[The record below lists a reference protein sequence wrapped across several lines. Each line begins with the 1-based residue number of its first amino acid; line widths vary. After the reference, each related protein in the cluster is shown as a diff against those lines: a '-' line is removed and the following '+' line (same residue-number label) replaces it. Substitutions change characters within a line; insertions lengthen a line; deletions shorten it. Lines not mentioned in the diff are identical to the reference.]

1 VRRSSPASASRVGHT
16 FGRVAEAYERVRPE
30 YPPAA
35 VDHAVAAL
43 GLGSDARVLDL
54 AAGTGK
60 LTRSLEGRVGH
71 VIAVEPDA
79 AMRAYLGGDARPGTA
94 EQIPV
99 ADGEVDAV
107 FVGDAFV
114 WFDPEPALAEIVR
127 VLRPA
132 GGLALLWNDWYQ
144 REVPPLPG
152 EVRELLTDLY
162 LRFRGR
168 LAPAGDWRD
177 DIARSPFGP
186 LQHASFEVHSIVSG
200 HDLAELELTRSS
212 AAALEDG
219 DRLGLAERIR
229 PLMAAEYALT
239 VVTSVDWTTLA

>member
-1 VRRSSPASASRVGHT
+1 MPPSSPASASVGHT
-16 FGRVAEAYERVRPE
+16 FGRVAEAYERWRPE
-30 YPPAA
+30 YSPAA

-43 GLGSDARVLDL
+43 GLGSGSRVLDL

-60 LTRSLEGRVGH
+60 LTRPLAARVGH

-79 AMRAYLGGDARPGTA
+79 GMRAFLDGDARPGTA

-107 FVGDAFV
+107 FVGDAFI
-114 WFDPEPALAEIVR
+114 WFDPAPALAEIVR

-144 REVPPLPG
+144 REEPPLPD
-152 EVRELLTDLY
+152 EVRDLLTDLY

-168 LAPAGDWRD
+168 AAPAGDWRD

-186 LQHASFEVHSIVSG
+186 LRHASFEVQSTVSG

-212 AAALEDG
+212 PAALEDG
-219 DRLGLAERIR
+219 DRLALAERIR
-229 PLMAAEYALT
+229 PLMAPEYALT

>member
-1 VRRSSPASASRVGHT
+1 VPPSSPASASVGHT
-16 FGRVAEAYERVRPE
+16 FGRVAEAYERWRPE
-30 YPPAA
+30 YSLA
-35 VDHAVAAL
+35 
-43 GLGSDARVLDL
+43 ARV
-54 AAGTGK
+54 
-60 LTRSLEGRVGH
+60 RH

-79 AMRAYLGGDARPGTA
+79 GMRAFLDGDARPGTA

-107 FVGDAFV
+107 FVGDAFI
-114 WFDPEPALAEIVR
+114 WFDPAPALAEIVR

-144 REVPPLPG
+144 REEPPLPD
-152 EVRELLTDLY
+152 EVRDLLTDLY

-168 LAPAGDWRD
+168 AAPAGDWRD

-186 LQHASFEVHSIVSG
+186 LRHASFEVQSTVSG
-200 HDLAELELTRSS
+200 HYLAELELTRSS
-212 AAALEDG
+212 PAALEDG
-219 DRLGLAERIR
+219 DRLALAERIR
-229 PLMAAEYALT
+229 PLMAPEYALT